1 MQCAVEGRG
10 CAATNILTIFLDS
23 DDRMITIL
31 DENKL
36 LLLLLLLLLLPL
48 PLLLLLLLLIQE
60 YANSL
65 TNKIIN
71 LSCFYKN
78 KTI

>member
-1 MQCAVEGRG
+1 MRCAGEGRG

-23 DDRMITIL
+23 VDRMITIL

-36 LLLLLLLLLLPL
+36 LLLLLK
-48 PLLLLLLLLIQE
+48 E

-71 LSCFYKN
+71 ISCFYKN
-78 KTI
+78 ETI